1 MISNIKNDKP
11 LPELL
16 APAGSFSA
24 LEAAIEGGADAV
36 YFGGSAFNARMN
48 AENFSSDRLVDA
60 VALAHAHGVKLYM
73 TLNTLVGDRE
83 LPDLLRAAAEAYS
96 AGVDGLIMADLGAI
110 SAVRA
115 ALPDMPIHASTQASG
130 HSTEAAD
137 RLSDLGISRMVC
149 AREMSLEDIRSF
161 TKNSPIEAE
170 VFVHGALCVCH
181 SGQCLFSSLV
191 GGRSGNRGECA
202 QPCRLPFSSK
212 GKKESYPL
220 SLKDLSLAR
229 HVTELIDAGV
239 ASLKIEGRMKSP
251 EYVLN
256 VTRVWR
262 RLLDERR
269 NATDTEMDFLA
280 SVFSRGGFTDGYFTG
295 KISPAMLGI
304 RSSDDKQS
312 SRELTPFRSITKKLP
327 LDLTLTVRAGEP
339 MSLSAASG
347 DRQATVT
354 GEIPEEAQKLPLD
367 RDFALRNLSKLGST
381 PYFAQNIT
389 TYIDDGLA
397 VSAAKLNDLRRRA
410 VEALD
415 DPRRTL
421 PESFDKTLSALSAR
435 KKTASAGKKSLL
447 TARFASPEQI
457 PSSAQSYF
465 DRIYLPL
472 DKYDG
477 STSAVILPAVIF
489 DSERD
494 EVAKMLQKAAELGAK
509 YALVGNLAHLSLVT
523 DAGLIP
529 DGDLRLN
536 TFNSKAAELLEA
548 THLDSLILSPE
559 LTLPQLRDI
568 ARGVNIPAG
577 AVVYGRIPLM
587 VLEKCAVKSVCGC
600 EACSSG
606 RASLV
611 DRRGISFPVARE
623 WRHRNI
629 IYNSLPTY
637 MADRADKLDSADIS
651 LRHFIFTTESKKEAE
666 QIIEAYKKNLPP
678 RGEVRR
684 IQ

>member
-1 MISNIKNDKP
+1 MISNIKNHKP

-48 AENFSSDRLVDA
+48 AENFASDRLVDA
-60 VALAHAHGVKLYM
+60 VSLAHAHGVKLYM

-110 SAVRA
+110 NAVRT

-130 HSTEAAD
+130 HSTDAAD
-137 RLSDLGISRMVC
+137 RLAALGVSRMVC
-149 AREMSLEDIRSF
+149 AREMSLEDIRTF
-161 TKNSPIEAE
+161 TESSPIEAE

-212 GKKESYPL
+212 GKKEGYPL

-269 NATDTEMDFLA
+269 NATDDEMDFLA
-280 SVFSRGGFTDGYFTG
+280 SVFSRGGFTDGYFTK

-312 SRELTPFRSITKKLP
+312 SRELTPFRGITKKLP
-327 LDLTLTVRAGEP
+327 LNLTLTVRESEQMILSV
-339 MSLSAASG
+339 MSG
-347 DRQATVT
+347 HRQATVT
-354 GEIPEEAQKLPLD
+354 GDIPETAQRLPLD
-367 RDFALRNLSKLGST
+367 RDFAVRNLSKLGST
-381 PYFAQNIT
+381 PYFAQNIIT
-389 TYIDDGLA
+389 NIDGGLA

-421 PESFDKTLSALSAR
+421 PESFERTLSSL
-435 KKTASAGKKSLL
+435 TAGKKGVASGKKTLL
-447 TARFASPEQI
+447 TARFASPDQI
-457 PSSAQSYF
+457 PSSAKSYF

-477 STSAVILPAVIF
+477 STNAVILPAVIF
-489 DSERD
+489 DSEGG
-494 EVAKMLQKAAELGAK
+494 EVAKMLAHAVELGAK

-523 DAGLIP
+523 NAGLIP

-536 TFNSKAAELLEA
+536 TFNSGSAEVLA
-548 THLDSLILSPE
+548 DMKFASLILSPE
-559 LTLPQLRDI
+559 LTLPQLRDVS
-568 ARGVNIPAG
+568 RSVNIPAG
-577 AVVYGRIPLM
+577 AAVYGRIPLM
-587 VLEKCAVKSVCGC
+587 VLEKCAVKAVCGC

-606 RASLV
+606 RAALV

-637 MADRADKLDSADIS
+637 MADRADKLDAADLS
-651 LRHFIFTTESKKEAE
+651 LRHFIFTTETKKEAE
-666 QIIEAYKKNLPP
+666 QVIEAYKKRLPP